1 MEIRDIIVGEKI
13 YKFLSRRY
21 TAAFGVLQKFLR
33 EKSIRVNGKKTS
45 ENYVLLDGDIVNINN
60 FAMKILDGVKKEPK
74 VLDNVKPSIEIIDK
88 VKKSIIF
95 EDDKVLVI
103 NKPYG
108 LSVQGGSGI
117 KVSLD
122 DVLPHLSLSLKLVHR
137 LDRDTTGVLIIA
149 KNNRVA
155 ETLAKKFKERDE
167 IKKTYLVVVH
177 GKLKNSF
184 GVINL
189 PLLKK
194 YENNV
199 EKVYVDNIAGK
210 EAVTEYRTVAYNE
223 DWDISLLR
231 VNILTGRTHQIR
243 VHMKEIGN
251 SVIGDFK
258 YGRIKDKKISDR
270 MLLHSYRME
279 VELGGKGYEFTS
291 PPPEEF
297 GKFFNME
304 RITE

>member
-1 MEIRDIIVGEKI
+1 MEIRDIIIGEKI

-21 TAAFGVLQKFLR
+21 AVAFGVLQKFFR
-33 EKSIRVNGKKTS
+33 EKSIRVNGERTN
-45 ENYVLLDGDIVNINN
+45 ENYVLRDGDVVNINN

-74 VLDNVKPSIEIIDK
+74 VLDNVKPSVEIIDK

-122 DVLPHLSLSLKLVHR
+122 DILPHLSPSLKLVHR

-155 ETLAKKFKERDE
+155 ETLAKKFKERDG

-177 GKLKNSF
+177 GKTKNSS

-199 EKVYVDNIAGK
+199 EKVYVDNVAGK
-210 EAVTEYRTVAYNE
+210 EAITEYRTVAHNE

-231 VNILTGRTHQIR
+231 VNIFTGRTHQIR
-243 VHMKEIGN
+243 VHLKEIGN

-279 VELGGKGYEFTS
+279 VELDGKKYEFTS

-297 GKFFNME
+297 GKFFKIKGVGE
-304 RITE
+304 